1 MMEQSW
7 GRRWPVGI
15 LLSMELNQ
23 DRQIDS
29 AAVPA
34 VPPARSI
41 QGRCADSLSLQEEL
55 FFFFKITF
63 NLGTGTV
70 KSSTG

>member
-41 QGRCADSLSLQEEL
+41 QGRCADSVPSRGIV
-55 FFFFKITF
+55 FFFKITF